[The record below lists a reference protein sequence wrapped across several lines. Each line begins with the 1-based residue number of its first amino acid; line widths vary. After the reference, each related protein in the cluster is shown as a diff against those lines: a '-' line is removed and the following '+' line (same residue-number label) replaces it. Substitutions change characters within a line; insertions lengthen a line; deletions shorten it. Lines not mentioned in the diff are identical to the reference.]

1 MILLSEDRQG
11 SKSRC
16 AITSYKHALFFRY
29 PQCGNRPLYNGILSV
44 KKTCE
49 RELDLKNYI
58 GDGVSIIGFFSW
70 MLVPLLPLFECLVKL
85 KLCVHFMILPP
96 IMTLVSVIVLRP
108 VKAALV
114 AHHYK
119 RQF

>member
-1 MILLSEDRQG
+1 
-11 SKSRC
+11 
-16 AITSYKHALFFRY
+16 
-29 PQCGNRPLYNGILSV
+29 
-44 KKTCE
+44 
-49 RELDLKNYI
+49 
-58 GDGVSIIGFFSW
+58 
-70 MLVPLLPLFECLVKL
+70 MLVPLVPLFECLVKL

>member
-16 AITSYKHALFFRY
+16 AIKSYKHALFFRY

-49 RELDLKNYI
+49 SELDLKNYI

-70 MLVPLLPLFECLVKL
+70 IFVGSARTIVRVSCEVKTLRAFYDFATNHDSRIGNRVKTSKSCLGSTSL
-85 KLCVHFMILPP
+85 
-96 IMTLVSVIVLRP
+96 
-108 VKAALV
+108 
-114 AHHYK
+114 
-119 RQF
+119 